1 MSILELEK
9 MNTAQKFMALEEI
22 WEDLSQ
28 NLEDEHFSPA
38 WHLDILQEREQKI
51 ELGEAKF
58 YTLDEVKQQFRSF
71 E

>member
-38 WHLDILQEREQKI
+38 WHLDILQEREDKI
-51 ELGEAKF
+51 QNGKAKF
-58 YTLDEVKQQFRSF
+58 YTLNEVKQQFRSF

>member
-9 MNTAQKFMALEEI
+9 MDTAQKLMALEEI

-28 NLEDEHFSPA
+28 NPEDEHFSTA

-51 ELGEAKF
+51 ENGKVKF

>member
-9 MNTAQKFMALEEI
+9 MNTAQKFMAPEEI

-51 ELGEAKF
+51 EKGEAKF

>member
-28 NLEDEHFSPA
+28 NLEDEHFSPD
-38 WHLDILQEREQKI
+38 WHLDILKEREEKI
-51 ELGEAKF
+51 ENGEAKF
-58 YTLDEVKQQFRSF
+58 YTLDEVNLKI
-71 E
+71 